1 MHTDR
6 TLTLLTALAL
16 LTLAL
21 PLDATA
27 EETATVTLVVEVPE
41 GVFTN
46 TYKGYESFTWTD
58 TVGYTDGLTALDLLD
73 QVATARGSTYTAV
86 WYDIDG
92 DGQEDDAFIDEID
105 GVASDFTLL
114 LFGYYWALYDNGA
127 YASTGAAGLV
137 VDAGDTV
144 TLRYEGW
151 PASV

>member
-1 MHTDR
+1 MHIRR

-21 PLDATA
+21 PSDAAA
-27 EETATVTLVVEVPE
+27 EETATVTLIVEVPE

-58 TVGYTDGLTALDLLD
+58 TVAYTDGLTALDLLD
-73 QVATARGSTYTAV
+73 QVVAAHGSTYTAV
-86 WYDIDG
+86 WYDLDG
-92 DGQEDDAFIDEID
+92 DGEADDAYIDEID
-105 GVASDFTLL
+105 GVASDFGLI

-127 YASTGAAGLV
+127 YASTGAAQL
-137 VDAGDTV
+137 DLEAGDTV